1 MKRIERHKENMAM
14 VMISILSSPVNT
26 THAFPN
32 WSFWGWILST
42 KFYIS
47 FPLRYKQKN
56 HSFFFPLSLFRKDE
70 DYVIINLKKIL
81 YLSFSHKYI
90 LKIIHFFPVFH
101 FFLRTWSCVWFRL
114 KNQLIYS
121 FFFYA
126 RRLNL
131 NFSSLQLKKTQFT
144 KTIIQRCWNN

>member
-1 MKRIERHKENMAM
+1 MAM

-56 HSFFFPLSLFRKDE
+56 HFFSSQKNYVPVILTQIDIKNHSFFFSCFSLF
-70 DYVIINLKKIL
+70 
-81 YLSFSHKYI
+81 
-90 LKIIHFFPVFH
+90 
-101 FFLRTWSCVWFRL
+101 LRIWSCVWFRL

-131 NFSSLQLKKTQFT
+131 NFSSLQLKNTQFT